1 MRWKSFCFHW
11 WRGIGSRT
19 LMIFKH
25 YLCTNLISESFHC
38 NAIFIYSLII
48 SPSLYILVKLHE
60 VHFHIFYYCILFT
73 LSINTTRL
81 IQAWSTKTLKHINCV
96 AVYLIISTKS
106 MNCTGHCN
114 AQMYDKNDNYSKI
127 LVLKIFDDSNIRATP
142 KELLVRSPNKST
154 KWFEFIHLP
163 HSFVKKF
170 LSVTNK
176 SKFLST
182 LRSITIIW
190 LRWNIHDVLLPF
202 VFVLT
207 FFRASSA
214 KEKHVA
220 SAFLQ
225 STKPKL
231 SQLFDIFDTKATK
244 KTETTISTSACRFS
258 TRKTYA

>member
-1 MRWKSFCFHW
+1 MKIFLFSLMKRNWVTHVDDFQTLLVYYFNFRKFSLQCYTHKFINYFSF
-11 WRGIGSRT
+11 IIYSRY
-19 LMIFKH
+19 IFQ
-25 YLCTNLISESFHC
+25 LITWNSFSYFLLLYSFH
-38 NAIFIYSLII
+38 IIYQYHKIDTSVIYEDIKAHKLCCSLLDYFHQKYELHW
-48 SPSLYILVKLHE
+48 SLHKCMIKM
-60 VHFHIFYYCILFT
+60 IT
-73 LSINTTRL
+73 
-81 IQAWSTKTLKHINCV
+81 IQ
-96 AVYLIISTKS
+96 KS
-106 MNCTGHCN
+106 W
-114 AQMYDKNDNYSKI
+114 Y
-127 LVLKIFDDSNIRATP
+127 VRP

-154 KWFEFIHLP
+154 NWFELIHLP
-163 HSFVKKF
+163 HNFVKKF